1 MEYRLL
7 KLLYSTISSFI
18 ESETTVRDGYY
29 IIGESFW
36 WYSPSLD
43 ILQALKHGQEPN
55 MNSDDWVLLATT
67 EDGVITDFG
76 DYFTK

>member
-7 KLLYSTISSFI
+7 KLLYNTIGQFI
-18 ESETTVRDGYY
+18 EVETTEKDGYY
-29 IIGESFW
+29 IIGETYW

-43 ILQALKHGQEPN
+43 ILQALKHGQEPK
-55 MNSDDWVLLATT
+55 MNADDWILLATT
-67 EDGVITDFG
+67 EDGIITDFG